1 MHKQIREYYNLII
14 SKLKSNDF
22 KILKI
27 KSTPTS
33 VSIHQEA
40 LNYLLYEWTTD
51 NKDPRID
58 IFKYVLIPNDID
70 FDFCSITFD
79 QFFDFLIHIKE
90 SKEHDKIENLS
101 SIEIVESINQEP
113 KESEIDPFWIS

>member
-1 MHKQIREYYNLII
+1 VHKQIREYYNLIT

-101 SIEIVESINQEP
+101 SIEIIESIKQEP

>member
-1 MHKQIREYYNLII
+1 VHKQIREYYNLII

-40 LNYLLYEWTTD
+40 LNYLLYEWNTD
-51 NKDPRID
+51 HKDPRID
-58 IFKYVLIPNDID
+58 IFKYILIPNNID
-70 FDFCSITFD
+70 FDFCSVTFD

-90 SKEHDKIENLS
+90 SKEHDKIEDFKN
-101 SIEIVESINQEP
+101 IEIIENIV
-113 KESEIDPFWIS
+113 KEISETEIDPFFLT